1 MGEKIQF
8 GIGFI
13 TGRKNVCEIIN
24 YTYKFLLGQI
34 KKEQKKIE
42 ITIFLLFDMGFQSEM
57 RTEFY
62 KLIPNVYKDI
72 EVKYITPEDIEEEKK
87 KLIGKR
93 ILKEEEANLFL
104 GYGYGKARN
113 TLMYMAAKSKM
124 DYFLFWDDDEYP
136 VYCFKNKEN
145 NLEWKLQN
153 NILQHIKYIQDAD
166 VTLGRRCGYTS
177 PIPYIDLNE
186 IKDEDAVKGFIEA
199 IKNEF
204 TTWEQVKE
212 YWTASEGVTYA
223 NKKVVN
229 DEVCNQK
236 GKPGDEDFFIAG
248 SPLCLNLQNI
258 DKIPAFYN
266 PEGARG
272 EDVFFT
278 LALKDT
284 KVLQIPVYHFH
295 DSFLKYTDILKK
307 EYPKQI
313 ETVKI
318 TDDGVAKRFINASK
332 GWIKYRPLYLYITD
346 KKNYRKE
353 IELTKENLKKGIP
366 EMNRIFGTKEFDC
379 LIEELDKYDQTVQK
393 DYEQYVAVNKI
404 WQKIK
409 KYHAFNN
416 KCLASKR
423 AYVTVL
429 STENYIE
436 GVLTLDRAL
445 KKVSS
450 KYPLYVLLSNNISA
464 ETEKMLRKFNIP
476 TIRKPEVSIPEE
488 IINRNVST
496 EKGRWNY
503 TFEKLN
509 IFELTE
515 FEKIV
520 FLDSDLF
527 ITKNI
532 DELFEKPHMSAVIDK
547 HYGPNITNRWM
558 ELTSGVMVIEPEANQ
573 IEVFKDII
581 KTNLSDRESIGD
593 QDILQKYD
601 LEWKNKAELHLKNK
615 YNVFFPYIEYYV
627 NMQEQSLED
636 FSVIHFIY
644 PQKPWA
650 FTSKNR
656 IEEYVQYVNDFT
668 QKDYE
673 KLKIED
679 IKDALC
685 GNSSNLKRIV
695 GEYYKLLDEIKGKK

>member
-1 MGEKIQF
+1 
-8 GIGFI
+8 
-13 TGRKNVCEIIN
+13 
-24 YTYKFLLGQI
+24 
-34 KKEQKKIE
+34 
-42 ITIFLLFDMGFQSEM
+42 M
-57 RTEFY
+57 RAEFY

-87 KLIGKR
+87 KLIGKK

-104 GYGYGKARN
+104 GYGYGRARN
-113 TLMYMAAKSKM
+113 TLMYMAAKSKI

-145 NLEWKLQN
+145 KLEWKLQN
-153 NILQHIKYIQDAD
+153 NILQHIKYIQNAD

-177 PIPYIDLNE
+177 PIPYIDINT
-186 IKDEDAVKGFIEA
+186 IKDEDAVKAFIEA
-199 IKNEF
+199 VKNEF

-229 DEVCNQK
+229 DEICYQK
-236 GKPGDEDFFIAG
+236 GKPGDEEFFITG

-284 KVLQIPVYHFH
+284 KVLKIPVYHFH
-295 DSFLKYTDILKK
+295 DCFLKYTNILKK
-307 EYPKQI
+307 EYPMQI
-313 ETVKI
+313 ETMKI
-318 TDDGVAKRFINASK
+318 TDDEVVKRFMSALK
-332 GWIKYRPLYLYITD
+332 GWIKYRPLYLYITNR
-346 KKNYRKE
+346 KNYREE
-353 IELTKENLKKGIP
+353 IELTKKNLKKGIP

-379 LIEELDKYDQTVQK
+379 LIEELDKYDYTVQS
-393 DYEQYVAVNKI
+393 DYEQYIAVNKI

-409 KYHAFNN
+409 KSFAFNN
-416 KCLASKR
+416 KCLASKK

-429 STENYIE
+429 STENYLE
-436 GVLTLDRAL
+436 GVLALDRAL
-445 KKVSS
+445 KKVYS
-450 KYPLYVLLSNNISA
+450 KYPLYVLLGNHISV
-464 ETEKMLRKFNIP
+464 ETEKILKKWNIP
-476 TIRKPEVSIPEE
+476 TIKKQEIAIPEE
-488 IINRNVST
+488 IISKNIAT
-496 EKGRWNY
+496 QKERWNY

-509 IFELTE
+509 VFELTE
-515 FEKIV
+515 FKKIV

-532 DELFEKPHMSAVIDK
+532 DELFEKPNMSAVIDK
-547 HYGPNITNRWM
+547 HYGPNITSRWM
-558 ELTSGVMVIEPEANQ
+558 KLTSGVMVIEPGINKTEL
-573 IEVFKDII
+573 FKEII
-581 KTNLSDRESIGD
+581 KTNLKDRESIGD

-601 LEWKNKAELHLKNK
+601 LEWNDKKELHLKNK
-615 YNVFFPYIEYYV
+615 YNVFFPYIEYYI

-636 FSVIHFIY
+636 FSIIHFIY
-644 PQKPWA
+644 PKKPWT

-656 IEEYVQYVNDFT
+656 VEEYVQYVNDFT

-679 IKDALC
+679 IKDALY
-685 GNSSNLKRIV
+685 GDSSNLKKITK
-695 GEYYKLLDEIKGKK
+695 EYYQLLDEIK